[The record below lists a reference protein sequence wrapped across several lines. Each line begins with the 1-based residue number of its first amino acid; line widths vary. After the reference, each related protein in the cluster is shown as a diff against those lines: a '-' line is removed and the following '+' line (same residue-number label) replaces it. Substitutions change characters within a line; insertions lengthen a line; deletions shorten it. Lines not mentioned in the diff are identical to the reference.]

1 MTDIGDVILVYIEDQ
16 PAFFGR
22 VEDMVPDIKPGWV
35 RLKFLILQ
43 VPPTLGEWILRPEY
57 VQGNEFSMGGRKVKI
72 EKVIA
77 PVEIQ
82 ESEPEPESVAS
93 RKVIPLRKEPKP

>member
-22 VEDMVPDIKPGWV
+22 VEDLILDSKPGWV

-57 VQGNEFSMGGRKVKI
+57 VQGNEFSMGGRKMRI
-72 EKVIA
+72 EKVVA
-77 PVEIQ
+77 PVELQ
-82 ESEPEPESVAS
+82 EPEPEPEVTGSK
-93 RKVIPLRKEPKP
+93 KVIPLRRQRKP

>member
-1 MTDIGDVILVYIEDQ
+1 MTDIGDVILVYIEDK

-22 VEDMVPDIKPGWV
+22 IEDVIPDDKPGWV

-57 VQGNEFSMGGRKVKI
+57 VQGNEFSMGGRKIKI
-72 EKVIA
+72 EKVVA
-77 PVEIQ
+77 PLAIE
-82 ESEPEPESVAS
+82 EPEPDPESTGS
-93 RKVIPLRKEPKP
+93 KKVIPLRKQRKP

>member
-1 MTDIGDVILVYIEDQ
+1 MTDIGDVILVYIEGK

-22 VEDMVPDIKPGWV
+22 VEDVIPDSKPGWL

-43 VPPTLGEWILRPEY
+43 VPPTLGEWILRSEY
-57 VQGNEFSMGGRKVKI
+57 VQGNEFSMGGRTIRI
-72 EKVIA
+72 EKVVA

-82 ESEPEPESVAS
+82 EPEPEPESTGS
-93 RKVIPLRKEPKP
+93 KKIIPLRKRRKL

>member
-1 MTDIGDVILVYIEDQ
+1 MTDRGDVILVYIEDQ

-22 VEDMVPDIKPGWV
+22 VEDMLPDIKPGWV

-72 EKVIA
+72 EKVVA
-77 PVEIQ
+77 PVEVQ
-82 ESEPEPESVAS
+82 EPEPEPESPGA
-93 RKVIPLRKEPKP
+93 RKVIPLRKERKP

>member
-22 VEDMVPDIKPGWV
+22 VEDLILDSKPGWV
-35 RLKFLILQ
+35 RFKFLILQ
-43 VPPTLGEWILRPEY
+43 IPPTLGEWILRPEY
-57 VQGNEFSMGGRKVKI
+57 VQGNEFSMDGRKMRI
-72 EKVIA
+72 EKIVA

-82 ESEPEPESVAS
+82 EPEPEPESTGS
-93 RKVIPLRKEPKP
+93 KKVIPLRKKRNP

>member
-1 MTDIGDVILVYIEDQ
+1 MTDIGDVILVYIEDK

-22 VEDMVPDIKPGWV
+22 VEDLILDSKPGWV
-35 RLKFLILQ
+35 RFKFLILQ

-57 VQGNEFSMGGRKVKI
+57 VQGNEFSMGGQKIRI
-72 EKVIA
+72 EKVVA

-82 ESEPEPESVAS
+82 EPEPEPAS
-93 RKVIPLRKEPKP
+93 TGSKKVIPLRKQQKP

>member
-1 MTDIGDVILVYIEDQ
+1 MTDIGDVILVYIEDK

-22 VEDMVPDIKPGWV
+22 VEDMISDRKPGWL

-57 VQGNEFSMGGRKVKI
+57 VQGNEFSMGGRKIRI
-72 EKVIA
+72 EKVDA

-82 ESEPEPESVAS
+82 EPEPEPESTGS
-93 RKVIPLRKEPKP
+93 KKVIPLRKRRKP

>member
-1 MTDIGDVILVYIEDQ
+1 MTDIGDVILVYIEDK
-16 PAFFGR
+16 PAFFAR
-22 VEDMVPDIKPGWV
+22 VEDETLDSKPGWT

-57 VQGNEFSMGGRKVKI
+57 VQGNEFSMGGRKMRI
-72 EKVIA
+72 EKVVA

-82 ESEPEPESVAS
+82 EPEPEPESNGS
-93 RKVIPLRKEPKP
+93 KKVIPLRKRRKP

>member
-22 VEDMVPDIKPGWV
+22 IEDVIPDIKPGWV

-57 VQGNEFSMGGRKVKI
+57 AQGTEFSMGGRKVKI
-72 EKVIA
+72 EKVVA
-77 PVEIQ
+77 PAEDQ
-82 ESEPEPESVAS
+82 EPEPEPESYGS
-93 RKVIPLRKEPKP
+93 RKVIPLRKERKP

>member
-1 MTDIGDVILVYIEDQ
+1 MTDIGDVILVYIEEK

-22 VEDMVPDIKPGWV
+22 VEDVIPDSKPGWV

-43 VPPTLGEWILRPEY
+43 VPPTIGEWILRPEY
-57 VQGNEFSMGGRKVKI
+57 VQGNEFSLGGRKIRI
-72 EKVIA
+72 EKVVA

-82 ESEPEPESVAS
+82 DPEPEPESTGS
-93 RKVIPLRKEPKP
+93 KKVIPLRKKLKP

>member
-22 VEDMVPDIKPGWV
+22 IEDVIPDIKPGWV

-43 VPPTLGEWILRPEY
+43 IPPTPGEWIVRPEY
-57 VQGNEFSMGGRKVKI
+57 VQGNEFSMGGRTVKI
-72 EKVIA
+72 EKVVA

-82 ESEPEPESVAS
+82 EPEPDPEPAGS
-93 RKVIPLRKEPKP
+93 RKVIPLRKGWKS

>member
-1 MTDIGDVILVYIEDQ
+1 MTDIGDVILVYIEDK

-22 VEDMVPDIKPGWV
+22 VEDVIPDDKPGWV

-57 VQGNEFSMGGRKVKI
+57 VQGNEFSMGGRKIRI
-72 EKVIA
+72 EKVVA
-77 PVEIQ
+77 PLAIE
-82 ESEPEPESVAS
+82 EPEPDPESTGS
-93 RKVIPLRKEPKP
+93 KKVIPLRKQRKP

>member
-1 MTDIGDVILVYIEDQ
+1 MTDIGDVILVYIENK

-22 VEDMVPDIKPGWV
+22 IEDLTPDNKPGWV

-57 VQGNEFSMGGRKVKI
+57 VQGNEFSLGGRKIRI
-72 EKVIA
+72 EKVVA
-77 PVEIQ
+77 PAAIQ
-82 ESEPEPESVAS
+82 EPEPEPESRGS
-93 RKVIPLRKEPKP
+93 KKVIPLRKQRKP

>member
-1 MTDIGDVILVYIEDQ
+1 MTDIGDVILVYIEDK

-22 VEDMVPDIKPGWV
+22 VEDVIPDIKPGWV

-57 VQGNEFSMGGRKVKI
+57 VQGNEFSMGGRKIRI
-72 EKVIA
+72 EKVVA
-77 PVEIQ
+77 PLEIQ
-82 ESEPEPESVAS
+82 APEPEPESTGPK
-93 RKVIPLRKEPKP
+93 KVIPLRKQRKP

>member
-1 MTDIGDVILVYIEDQ
+1 VTDIGDVILVYLEDQ

-22 VEDMVPDIKPGWV
+22 IEDVIPDIKPGWV

-43 VPPTLGEWILRPEY
+43 IPPTLGEWILRPDY
-57 VQGNEFSMGGRKVKI
+57 VQGDEFSMGGRKVKI

-77 PVEIQ
+77 PVEVQ
-82 ESEPEPESVAS
+82 EPDPDSESSGS
-93 RKVIPLRKEPKP
+93 RKVIPLRKERKS

>member
-1 MTDIGDVILVYIEDQ
+1 MTDTGDVILVYIEDQ

-22 VEDMVPDIKPGWV
+22 IEGLVPDIKPGWL

-43 VPPTLGEWILRPEY
+43 VPLTLGEWILRPEY

-72 EKVIA
+72 EKVVA
-77 PVEIQ
+77 PLEIQ
-82 ESEPEPESVAS
+82 EPEPEPESDGLG
-93 RKVIPLRKEPKP
+93 KVIPLRKGKKP